1 MKRALLILIAVFS
14 LLLFNSCKEDEPEKP
29 IPAIKMITKI
39 TSLIGLSKQDAKL
52 QLESWGYTYIR
63 SEEIGE
69 NDIFYSFESQSSS
82 STYNLHERNNKIY
95 LCEYS
100 ENLSKTIALDYFE
113 KFSKEGIDYMLDK
126 TYSYE
131 GAAKDI
137 DYQIS
142 TFGTHQEFMEYYSLK
157 KADLQSCS
165 EQWDRINERVATKYV
180 VNYESFR
187 AYISYIDKTNAPPSI
202 FKQ

>member
-1 MKRALLILIAVFS
+1 MKRALLILISVFS
-14 LLLFNSCKEDEPEKP
+14 LLLFNSCKDEEPVKP
-29 IPAIKMITKI
+29 IPDIKMIPKI
-39 TSLIGLSKQDAKL
+39 KSLTGINIEDA
-52 QLESWGYTYIR
+52 QIELESWGYSYVR
-63 SEEIGE
+63 SEDLGE
-69 NDIFYSFESQSSS
+69 NTMLYSFENQPLSRSY
-82 STYNLHERNNKIY
+82 TLVGKNNKIY